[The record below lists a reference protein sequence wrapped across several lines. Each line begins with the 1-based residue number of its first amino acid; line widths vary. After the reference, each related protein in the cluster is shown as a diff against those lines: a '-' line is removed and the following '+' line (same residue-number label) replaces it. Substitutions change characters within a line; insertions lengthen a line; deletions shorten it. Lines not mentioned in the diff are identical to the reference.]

1 MTTGHNDQLPV
12 KPRRRQAL
20 EKGEWSCPVT
30 NPADGKLGRAAR
42 TAGRVG
48 MERCLESV
56 VQSDYNR
63 PRS

>member
-1 MTTGHNDQLPV
+1 M
-12 KPRRRQAL
+12 